1 MALQGKM
8 QSFGALILGY
18 VLWMLN
24 KSSRRFI
31 MLKFITNLF
40 GTKKAE
46 PVVPYKIETPA
57 FPVQETPVV
66 NPVSSVVNGR
76 KAPAAK
82 PKTPTAT
89 GNTPAKKKVSS
100 GAKKTPQTKK

>member
-8 QSFGALILGY
+8 QSFGALIIGTI
-18 VLWMLN
+18 MCELN

-46 PVVPYKIETPA
+46 PVAPYKIETPS
-57 FPVQETPVV
+57 FPVDTTPVV
-66 NPVSSVVNGR
+66 NATKPVVNGR
-76 KAPAAK
+76 KAPTAK
-82 PKTPTAT
+82 PKTAVAT

-100 GAKKTPQTKK
+100 GANKKSQTKK